1 MFQHQGSI
9 VRDIT
14 VDENSSSPRFSKNSS
29 FSEVK
34 NCTKCVEV
42 YIQLQHVLEELSSAK
57 LIIQM
62 LKNEK
67 DDTTTSTQLEECE
80 LYTEE
85 DWEVKSTKGKK
96 GNSEGKMKMRNKEV
110 IRSNK
115 VTVEMKNR
123 YLALATD
130 DGIQENEKESE
141 NKTNVCED
149 LSKIN
154 TSMAKTNANH
164 NKQGCTN
171 TAIPYKE
178 LRKRDETRP
187 NLQRK
192 SITPR
197 QYNAKGANEIFTIP
211 TIINGRIPIIDK
223 RYATKT
229 HINHNL
235 LLLGDSHIRGL
246 ADRIGCSLGNSF
258 SVIGITKP
266 NTDINGITSSRYFS
280 SDNLT
285 KHDVIIF
292 CGGTRDISRNESKS
306 GLCSLKDFAQRT
318 SHTNVI
324 LLEAPIR
331 YDLPY
336 SSCVNIEVEKFN
348 KKLRSLMTPFSHVRV
363 ISTSTERAHHTRHGL
378 HLNKKG
384 KHQVVDNLVEVIRN
398 LYFPCNTNPP
408 LALQGKDGKENIIQ
422 QVNPA
427 TSIKMSG
434 DMEPPSPDEKINSG
448 RIIGVRG
455 VQDDES
461 KQHQTPTAEP
471 QDEESKQIRTP
482 TSELRVEESKQ
493 HPTST
498 PELQDEG
505 SKQHQTPTSKLQDDV
520 SNQQPTPTSELQD
533 DESEQH
539 SAPVSELQEEE
550 LKQHPTQTLE
560 QNTSSSTKTGKSAE

>member
-1 MFQHQGSI
+1 MKIAARQDSQ
-9 VRDIT
+9 
-14 VDENSSSPRFSKNSS
+14 KNSS

-67 DDTTTSTQLEECE
+67 DDITTSSQLEKCE

-96 GNSEGKMKMRNKEV
+96 GNSEGEMKMRNKEV

-115 VTVEMKNR
+115 VTVEIKNR

-130 DGIQENEKESE
+130 DGIQESEKESE
-141 NKTNVCED
+141 NKTNMCED

-164 NKQGCTN
+164 NKQECTN
-171 TAIPYKE
+171 TAIPCKE

-197 QYNAKGANEIFTIP
+197 QYNTKGANEIFTIP

-246 ADRIGCSLGNSF
+246 AERIGCSLGNSF

-266 NTDINGITSSRYFS
+266 NADINGITSSRYFS

-292 CGGTRDISRNESKS
+292 CGGTRDFSRNESKS

-331 YDLPY
+331 YDLPH

-378 HLNKKG
+378 HINKKG

-427 TSIKMSG
+427 TSIRMSG

-448 RIIGVRG
+448 RIIGVG
-455 VQDDES
+455 VCKMVNQNS
-461 KQHQTPTAEP
+461 TKP
-471 QDEESKQIRTP
+471 QQQNLKM
-482 TSELRVEESKQ
+482 K
-493 HPTST
+493 
-498 PELQDEG
+498 
-505 SKQHQTPTSKLQDDV
+505 
-520 SNQQPTPTSELQD
+520 NQSRFKPQPQNC
-533 DESEQH
+533 
-539 SAPVSELQEEE
+539 E
-550 LKQHPTQTLE
+550 LKNQSSIQHRPKNFKMKDLSSIKPQPLNCKMMYQISSQPQP
-560 QNTSSSTKTGKSAE
+560 QNFKMMSQSSIQPQSQNFKRKN